1 MKTKMKSIIFT
12 GIIIL
17 YSVDL
22 SAQKKWTLNECIER
36 AINKNISIKQSKA
49 DLKSTSLSKT
59 TAIANFLP
67 SINLG
72 SSHSW
77 NVGLNQNITTGLL
90 ENMTTTSASL
100 NANVGIDL
108 FNGLQNIQQ
117 LYRANLSILAS
128 QYQLADM
135 TENISLLVANS
146 YLQILF
152 NRESLGVQYS
162 QLTIANEELIIAQE
176 RLKTGII
183 P

>member
-1 MKTKMKSIIFT
+1 MKSIIFT
-12 GIIIL
+12 AIIFL

-36 AINKNISIKQSKA
+36 AINKNISIKQSKL
-49 DLKSTSLSKT
+49 DLKNTSLSKT

-90 ENMTTTSASL
+90 ENTTTTSASL

-117 LYRANLSILAS
+117 LYRANLSIFKRFF
-128 QYQLADM
+128 M
-135 TENISLLVANS
+135 EPPVTENVFLSCKQFQN
-146 YLQILF
+146 
-152 NRESLGVQYS
+152 
-162 QLTIANEELIIAQE
+162 
-176 RLKTGII
+176 
-183 P
+183 